1 MNNYRDFLG
10 SPLIGLPI
18 FFGRSITT
26 RKSPFFFQDYR
37 ILNRQNF
44 LKQYRMRSPMEK
56 IKQSNYPQAAKNGS
70 DVHLSL
76 QVSPK
81 LIPLLFQLLGQGF
94 SVNIHSGVTVKDL
107 LCKQLGIHEDY
118 LAQRIQTIFLNA
130 KVVDDVNTAIVAE
143 GATLALSGAMPGLAG
158 AILRSGGYYAAMRN
172 QLSYVESDP
181 SPQAQSAKITLK
193 LMNLVAKEIGP
204 VFLQQGIRIEG
215 QTLRE
220 FVEHRT
226 DDLKA
231 GCTACELD
239 GNPVEFTSLQEINW
253 RDDMVMLQVNAQ
265 AVV

>member
-1 MNNYRDFLG
+1 
-10 SPLIGLPI
+10 
-18 FFGRSITT
+18 
-26 RKSPFFFQDYR
+26 
-37 ILNRQNF
+37 
-44 LKQYRMRSPMEK
+44 MEK
-56 IKQSNYPQAAKNGS
+56 IKQSDYPQAAKDGS

-94 SVNIHSGVTVKDL
+94 SVNIHSGVTVKNL

-143 GATLALSGAMPGLAG
+143 GATLALSGAMPGLVG

-172 QLSYVESDP
+172 QLSHVESEP
-181 SPQAQSAKITLK
+181 SPQAQSATITLK
-193 LMNLVAKEIGP
+193 LMNIVAKELGP
-204 VFLQQGIRIEG
+204 VFLQQGIRLKK

-220 FVEHRT
+220 FIESRM

-231 GCTACELD
+231 GCMACELD
-239 GNPVEFTSLQEINW
+239 GQPVEFSSLPGIDW
-253 RDDMVMLQVNAQ
+253 RDDMVLLQVISE
-265 AVV
+265 AVAPAKQ

>member
-1 MNNYRDFLG
+1 M
-10 SPLIGLPI
+10 
-18 FFGRSITT
+18 
-26 RKSPFFFQDYR
+26 K
-37 ILNRQNF
+37 
-44 LKQYRMRSPMEK
+44 K
-56 IKQSNYPQAAKNGS
+56 INHSTYTQAAKNVS
-70 DVHLSL
+70 DVHLSM

-81 LIPLLFQLLGQGF
+81 LIPLFFQLLGQGF
-94 SVNIHSGVTVKDL
+94 SVDTRSGVTVRDL

-130 KVVDDVNTAIVAE
+130 KVVDDVNTAIVAK
-143 GATLALSGAMPGLAG
+143 GSTLALSGAMPGLVG

-172 QLSYVESDP
+172 QLSHMEGELS
-181 SPQAQSAKITLK
+181 SQAQSAKITLK

-231 GCTACELD
+231 GCIACELD
-239 GNPVEFTSLQEINW
+239 GNPVEFSSLQEIDW
-253 RDDMVMLQVNAQ
+253 HDDMVLLQVSSE